1 MSDDAY
7 QLKFELDLPED
18 ESGVSALNAE
28 EVHAREEAARRL
40 FESGENW
47 AKDGAGN
54 KIEPFNFDV
63 YERLRAIRIP
73 FRAAVLVMWLATP
86 AKYRSPKTKKELADM
101 LGLNSPRQ
109 FSVWMAKNPVLQNF
123 VKEAWRSRSIERL
136 SDSLEAMYTVAAE
149 NDYKGKGDRELHFKL
164 AGILSDKIDLNLP
177 NGQGLANLP
186 FEEKLKLAGID
197 NPEEILALKARLRK
211 EQEAEHV
218 DGVER
223 NPADD
228 EQESTVD
235 VEESNGSS
243 DHIAA

>member
-1 MSDDAY
+1 
-7 QLKFELDLPED
+7 
-18 ESGVSALNAE
+18 
-28 EVHAREEAARRL
+28 
-40 FESGENW
+40 
-47 AKDGAGN
+47 
-54 KIEPFNFDV
+54 
-63 YERLRAIRIP
+63 
-73 FRAAVLVMWLATP
+73 
-86 AKYRSPKTKKELADM
+86 M

-123 VKEAWRSRSIERL
+123 VKEAWRARSIERL

-186 FEEKLKLAGID
+186 FDEKLKLAGID
-197 NPEEILALKARLRK
+197 NPEEIVALKTRLRK

-218 DGVER
+218 DGVEG
-223 NPADD
+223 NSADD